1 VPIFGELLNME
12 IGKMREHL
20 GYKDIYYYD
29 ENNYSRAVFYR
40 FEKNTLYKPYP
51 LSNLDPNL
59 KVSAKDIKIYYNI
72 DIIET
77 DTFCQSYNG
86 KFNKYS
92 SEETTGYGFDTNT
105 VNDPCTQRSLAL
117 FDPKTM
123 SLLVFDNPETARLY
137 KTKKVYG
144 EEILDNG
151 IILDNKEIPLTPDAF
166 GNIAIKEILS
176 GTEVLRNNIETAR
189 NEFKQ
194 KLLQQS
200 IVSKN
205 YDKIFGSG

>member
-1 VPIFGELLNME
+1 MF
-12 IGKMREHL
+12 
-20 GYKDIYYYD
+20 YYD
-29 ENNYSRAVFYR
+29 ENNYSYATSHR
-40 FEKNTLYKPYP
+40 FEKNTIYKPYP

-92 SEETTGYGFDTNT
+92 YEETTGYGFDTNT

-151 IILDNKEIPLTPDAF
+151 VILDNKEIPLTPDAF

-176 GTEVLRNNIETAR
+176 GAEVLRNNIETAR

-200 IVSKN
+200 IISQQKLLQQSIVSKN